1 MRWLSYPRGTRD
13 LWGRE
18 LATVEAVISTMREVF
33 RRFGF
38 REVRTPIF
46 EHLELFLVKSGS
58 EVVRQIYSFED
69 KSGRKLALRPELT
82 APAVRFYIQRLK
94 RNPPPVRLSY
104 FGECFRYEEPQ
115 AKRWRQFIQAG
126 CEVIGSPNPEADAEV
141 ISLTCE
147 IVREVGLE
155 GWRLRVG
162 NVGILRSALGSA
174 GVGED
179 RQDPVL
185 RAIDSRDKSR
195 IRDELAKAGVPEER
209 ADELVKIFS
218 LRGGVEV
225 LEKAE
230 GLGVDRKALESFREL
245 TEILRRAGDSFEVD
259 LGIARGLDYYTGPVF
274 EVYAGDVQ
282 VAGGGRYDTLV
293 ERLGG
298 PRTPATGVGFGVD
311 RMALLL
317 SEGGRGEPEEGP
329 EVYVVAL
336 ERELIPEALRISNI
350 LRRSGIPT
358 EMEIMGRS
366 LQKALGH
373 ADSSGARM
381 AVIVGRREI
390 SSGRVSVRDLKTGKQ
405 VTVRVEELPSAVKSV
420 T

>member
-1 MRWLSYPRGTRD
+1 MRWLSCPRGTRD

-94 RNPPPVRLSY
+94 RSPPPVRLFY

-147 IVREVGLE
+147 IMREIGLE

-162 NVGILRSALGSA
+162 NVGILRSVLGSA
-174 GVGED
+174 GVGEE
-179 RQDPVL
+179 RQDPIL
-185 RAIDSRDKSR
+185 RAVDSRDESR
-195 IRDELAKAGVPEER
+195 IRGELARAGVPEER
-209 ADELVKIFS
+209 ADELMKIFS
-218 LRGGVEV
+218 LRGGVEI

-230 GLGVDRKALESFREL
+230 RLGVDRKVLDGFREL
-245 TEILRRAGDSFEVD
+245 AEILRRTGESFEVD

-311 RMALLL
+311 RIALLL

-358 EMEIMGRS
+358 EMEVMGRS

-381 AVIVGRREI
+381 AVIVGRREV
-390 SSGRVSVRDLKTGKQ
+390 SSGCVSVRDLRTGKQ
-405 VTVRVEELPSAVKSV
+405 VTVKVEELSSAVKSV
-420 T
+420 A